1 MAHSKD
7 CPKCGGAMV
16 EGYVVDHTHGGFAVA
31 AWREGKPKKSV
42 WVGLKLGG
50 STAIEITTWR
60 CRRCGFLEKYAQ

>member
-1 MAHSKD
+1 MSSIT
-7 CPKCGGAMV
+7 PM
-16 EGYVVDHTHGGFAVA
+16 GFAVA

-60 CRRCGFLEKYAQ
+60 CRRCGFLENYAQ